1 MKGVR
6 TIRGRIVLEAE
17 VQGRIHSTTILC
29 VRRDGHVALG
39 GDGQVTIGDTVMKAN
54 ANKVRALKGGKILA
68 GFAGAAADAFTLFEK
83 FEEKLERYPGNL
95 PRAAVELAK
104 DWRSDRVLR
113 RLEALLIVADKEHGF
128 VISGSGELIEPD
140 DGILAIGS
148 GGSYA
153 LAAARGLVGNSG
165 LPPRDIVQKSL
176 EIAAELDRYIVGQEP
191 AKKAVAIAVRNR
203 WRRAQTPDDIR
214 DEILPNN
221 IIMIGP
227 TGVGKTEIAR
237 RLARLAGAPFLKVEA
252 SKFTEVGYVGRDVES
267 MVRELVDVAIN
278 MVRTEREDEVYPEA
292 EARAEERLLDILL
305 PAAPAPPL
313 TASPSPGEKG
323 EGRGEKAPLFVVSSK
338 GDVTTKPLEADTE
351 AQERRRRSREKLR
364 QQLKEGKLEERD
376 VEVEVQQQGFPMLEM
391 MQPPQ
396 GMEGPDV
403 NFTEWLQ
410 EMLPKKKKRRTVHL
424 HEARRIL
431 VDEELKKLVD
441 MDDVVNEALDRVE
454 NHGVIF
460 IDELDKIAGER
471 GTVGPDVSREGVQRD
486 LLTIVEGST
495 VQTRYG
501 YVRTD
506 HVLFIAAGA
515 FHVSK
520 PSDLIPELQG
530 RFPIR
535 VELSSLTEAD
545 FVRIMTEPE
554 NALTKQY
561 AALCQAEGATLEFTA
576 DGVKEIA
583 RIAAKVNERME
594 NIGARR
600 LHTVMTTLLEE
611 VMFELPDYPS
621 KHIVF
626 DGPAVRER
634 LLRIVEDEDLR
645 KYIL

>member
-1 MKGVR
+1 M
-6 TIRGRIVLEAE
+6 AE
-17 VQGRIHSTTILC
+17 PTRSSEQPVPSREPVQ
-29 VRRDGHVALG
+29 
-39 GDGQVTIGDTVMKAN
+39 
-54 ANKVRALKGGKILA
+54 
-68 GFAGAAADAFTLFEK
+68 E
-83 FEEKLERYPGNL
+83 
-95 PRAAVELAK
+95 
-104 DWRSDRVLR
+104 
-113 RLEALLIVADKEHGF
+113 EALPWLE
-128 VISGSGELIEPD
+128 E
-140 DGILAIGS
+140 
-148 GGSYA
+148 
-153 LAAARGLVGNSG
+153 
-165 LPPRDIVQKSL
+165 LPPRKIV
-176 EIAAELDRYIVGQEP
+176 AELDRYIVGQEV

-203 WRRAQTPDDIR
+203 WRRTQTPDEIR

-278 MVRTEREDEVYPEA
+278 MVRGEREDDVYPAA

-305 PAAPAPPL
+305 PPPPVAPTSPL
-313 TASPSPGEKG
+313 PHPLGG
-323 EGRGEKAPLFVVSSK
+323 EGRGGGGGGGGGVAEKGERPLFVVSSK
-338 GDVTTKPLEADTE
+338 GDVTPKAPEPE
-351 AQERRRRSREKLR
+351 QSGQERWRRTREKLR
-364 QQLKEGKLEERD
+364 QQLQKGELEERD

-391 MQPPQ
+391 MQPPP

-403 NFTEWLQ
+403 NFVEMLQ

-431 VDEELKKLVD
+431 IDEELKKLVD
-441 MDDVVNEALDRVE
+441 MDDVVNESLDRVE

-460 IDELDKIAGER
+460 IDEIDKIAGER

-486 LLTIVEGST
+486 LLPIVEGST

-506 HVLFIAAGA
+506 HILFIAAGA

-535 VELSSLTEAD
+535 VELEPLTEQD
-545 FVRIMTEPE
+545 FVRILTEPE
-554 NALTKQY
+554 NALTRQY
-561 AALCQAEGATLEFTA
+561 AALCASEGATLEFA
-576 DGVKEIA
+576 PDGINEIA
-583 RIAAKVNERME
+583 RIAAKANEQME

-600 LHTVMTTLLEE
+600 LHTVMTTLLEDLL
-611 VMFELPDYPS
+611 FELPDYPT
-621 KHIVF
+621 KHVVF
-626 DGPAVRER
+626 DAAKVRER
-634 LLRIVEDEDLR
+634 LATIVENEDLR
-645 KYIL
+645 RYIL

>member
-1 MKGVR
+1 MAKTPLSPAEPPPTSTTPPAAPDAAETVPWLEEMPPR
-6 TIRGRIVLEAE
+6 RIV
-17 VQGRIHSTTILC
+17 
-29 VRRDGHVALG
+29 
-39 GDGQVTIGDTVMKAN
+39 
-54 ANKVRALKGGKILA
+54 
-68 GFAGAAADAFTLFEK
+68 
-83 FEEKLERYPGNL
+83 
-95 PRAAVELAK
+95 
-104 DWRSDRVLR
+104 
-113 RLEALLIVADKEHGF
+113 
-128 VISGSGELIEPD
+128 
-140 DGILAIGS
+140 
-148 GGSYA
+148 
-153 LAAARGLVGNSG
+153 
-165 LPPRDIVQKSL
+165 
-176 EIAAELDRYIVGQEP
+176 AELDRYIVGQEA

-203 WRRAQTPDDIR
+203 WRRAQAPEDIR
-214 DEILPNN
+214 DEIMPNN

-267 MVRELVDVAIN
+267 MIRELVDVSIN
-278 MVRTEREDEVYPEA
+278 MVRSEREDDVYPTA
-292 EARAEERLLDILL
+292 EQRAEERLLDLLL
-305 PAAPAPPL
+305 PPIPSQPPPTSTPAGGS
-313 TASPSPGEKG
+313 AGSSGG
-323 EGRGEKAPLFVVSSK
+323 SEGAGTRPLFVVSSK
-338 GDVTTKPLEADTE
+338 GDVQPKIPEAETE
-351 AQERRRRSREKLR
+351 AAERRRRTREKLR
-364 QQLKEGKLEERD
+364 QQLKEGQLEERD
-376 VEVEVQQQGFPMLEM
+376 VEIEVQQQGFPMLEM

-396 GMEGPDV
+396 GMEGTEM
-403 NFTEWLQ
+403 NFG
-410 EMLPKKKKRRTVHL
+410 EMLQDLIPKKKKRRTVHL

-460 IDELDKIAGER
+460 IDEIDKITGARGER
-471 GTVGPDVSREGVQRD
+471 SGPDVSREGVQRD
-486 LLTIVEGST
+486 LLPIVEGST

-506 HVLFIAAGA
+506 HILFIAAGA
-515 FHVSK
+515 FHIAK

-535 VELSSLTEAD
+535 VELSSLSEED

-561 AALCQAEGATLEFTA
+561 AALCQSDGATLEFTN

-600 LHTVMTTLLEE
+600 LHTVMTTLLED

-621 KHIVF
+621 KHILF
-626 DGPAVRER
+626 DAPAVRER
-634 LLRIVEDEDLR
+634 LLKIVEDEDLR